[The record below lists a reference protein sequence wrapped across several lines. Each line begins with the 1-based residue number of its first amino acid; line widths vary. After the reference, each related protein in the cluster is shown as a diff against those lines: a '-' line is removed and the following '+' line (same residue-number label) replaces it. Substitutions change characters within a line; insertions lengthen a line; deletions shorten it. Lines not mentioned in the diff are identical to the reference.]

1 MAAEFA
7 SVMAGAASAHQAA
20 TSTREDTSQQRAGR
34 TRRTSAD
41 PQRAQQGATASP
53 ASAPAALDSLSRLQH
68 LADASPQVAQ
78 LRRLQALADGRFAPV
93 AQLAGGPEEEELVQG
108 KFATAELQP
117 QLQQAPRV
125 NNTGLPDQL
134 KSGIE
139 SLSGLS
145 MDHVRVHYNSEKPAQ
160 LNALA
165 YAQGSDINLA
175 PGQERHL
182 PHEAWHVVQQAQG
195 RVKPTLQMA
204 GGLAVND
211 DAGLEREADVMG
223 VRALAPVAQLAGWPD
238 EEEPLRGKSA
248 PVQRW
253 QSGQAPVAD
262 GSGAGREA
270 GVRVHDPSSQPA
282 AASALTYARGVGI
295 QIAPGEV
302 TPAAPGVAQR
312 TIEGCSKIDD
322 LSKYRSVENLY
333 IDLTR
338 DTKGDKLTPI
348 NEKFIELLT
357 AQIDYKLE
365 QARQIVVGSA
375 PAPDEKTTAKEV
387 DAEEAKAEAMY
398 QELSNEYDDNNN
410 INQKNKI
417 QLKGKSK
424 KQAKINLK
432 RKNKEREIKKKKDE
446 DRLNYRQSIG
456 PSPEQEKARLDQKE
470 QENTADAIKY
480 WQEIQNKPAG
490 KADDVNFP
498 LQFLFHNKFIELVK
512 PHRWFL
518 SQYEMENGTRKD
530 NRFGLSS
537 KINVLKGITDKGS
550 DLVVHMH
557 CAADGSIIS
566 ASIKFLK
573 EEKKPGNNIVIVN
586 NTLKQEF
593 GYTAATV
600 EKLLPFD

>member
-1 MAAEFA
+1 MN
-7 SVMAGAASAHQAA
+7 H
-20 TSTREDTSQQRAGR
+20 
-34 TRRTSAD
+34 
-41 PQRAQQGATASP
+41 ATA
-53 ASAPAALDSLSRLQH
+53 
-68 LADASPQVAQ
+68 
-78 LRRLQALADGRFAPV
+78 
-93 AQLAGGPEEEELVQG
+93 
-108 KFATAELQP
+108 K
-117 QLQQAPRV
+117 
-125 NNTGLPDQL
+125 
-134 KSGIE
+134 
-139 SLSGLS
+139 
-145 MDHVRVHYNSEKPAQ
+145 
-160 LNALA
+160 LNI
-165 YAQGSDINLA
+165 SS
-175 PGQERHL
+175 
-182 PHEAWHVVQQAQG
+182 
-195 RVKPTLQMA
+195 
-204 GGLAVND
+204 VND

-398 QELSNEYDDNNN
+398 QELSNEYDDNN

-417 QLKGKSK
+417 QLKGKSN

-432 RKNKEREIKKKKDE
+432 RKNKEKEIKKKKDNK
-446 DRLNYRQSIG
+446 RLIHRQSIG
-456 PSPEQEKARLDQKE
+456 LSPEQEKARLDQKE
-470 QENTADAIKY
+470 QENTAAANLYWKAI
-480 WQEIQNKPAG
+480 QDKPAG
-490 KADDVNFP
+490 KAYDVDYP
-498 LQFLFHNKFIELVK
+498 LRFLFHNKFIELVK

-518 SQYEMENGTRKD
+518 SQYEMENDKRKD

-537 KINVLKGITDKGS
+537 KINVLKGITNKGF

-566 ASIKFLK
+566 ASIKFLND
-573 EEKKPGNNIVIVN
+573 EKKPGNNIVIGH

-600 EKLLPFD
+600 EKLPFD